1 MGGLDAR
8 VLRVAIREILAMT
21 TPTLE
26 ARLAKVLPCYE
37 CHPVEH
43 RTGCPAVHRPAILAL
58 IRTLLREERERCAEV
73 ALRRVA
79 PDSPDHVAADCT
91 ECHDGLMLA
100 RDIRALEDRP

>member
-1 MGGLDAR
+1 M
-8 VLRVAIREILAMT
+8 

-26 ARLAKVLPCYE
+26 ARLAELLPCSCKPWDGKHAE
-37 CHPVEH
+37 RCLA
-43 RTGCPAVHRPAILAL
+43 RLRPAILTL

-100 RDIRALEDRP
+100 RDIRALEDRND

>member
-1 MGGLDAR
+1 M
-8 VLRVAIREILAMT
+8 

-26 ARLAKVLPCYE
+26 ARLAELLPQCTWATDCASYAQKTG
-37 CHPVEH
+37 
-43 RTGCPAVHRPAILAL
+43 RTDITPCRPCRDRSAILTL

>member
-1 MGGLDAR
+1 M
-8 VLRVAIREILAMT
+8 IP

-26 ARLAKVLPCYE
+26 ARLAKLLPQCTWAMDCASYAQKTG
-37 CHPVEH
+37 
-43 RTGCPAVHRPAILAL
+43 RTDLTPCSPCRDRAAILAL
-58 IRTLLREERERCAEV
+58 IREREREMKERCAEV

-100 RDIRALEDRP
+100 RDIRALGSNIED

>member
-1 MGGLDAR
+1 
-8 VLRVAIREILAMT
+8 MT
-21 TPTLE
+21 LPE
-26 ARLAKVLPCYE
+26 RLAREALPCDCGPGRDE
-37 CHPVEH
+37 VFKCATAHH
-43 RTGCPAVHRPAILAL
+43 PAVLAL